1 LRREIPR
8 VVRRTP
14 VPDRHSGRVRSRGL
28 LALGAAPLAVAAL
41 LGAGPSSAG
50 VPRETGTTP
59 TPIATAS
66 PTPTVSPSPAPTA
79 TATAKPPELP
89 GGGRVLFP
97 GRRLIALYGH
107 PGAASLGVLGEQG
120 VAAAVERARRVA
132 RPYRRLSDVPVVPA
146 FEIIATVAQRSKGS
160 DGDYSGE
167 SSVRALR
174 PWVEAAGRAGMLVVL
189 DLQPGRADL
198 LAQAQRYRP
207 LLRLPYVGLAVDPE
221 WKLQAGQKPLGQIGS
236 IDATEI
242 NRTSAWLA
250 ALVRAERLPQKLF
263 VVHQFRLSMI
273 GRERLLRTDHPE
285 LAVLVHM
292 DGQGGSAQKE
302 ATWDAVRR
310 ERPDGT
316 RLGWKNFYD
325 EDHPTYSPE
334 RTMRHHPVPVM
345 ISYQ

>member
-1 LRREIPR
+1 
-8 VVRRTP
+8 V
-14 VPDRHSGRVRSRGL
+14 
-28 LALGAAPLAVAAL
+28 
-41 LGAGPSSAG
+41 
-50 VPRETGTTP
+50 
-59 TPIATAS
+59 
-66 PTPTVSPSPAPTA
+66 PTA
-79 TATAKPPELP
+79 TTTPAELP

-97 GRRLIALYGH
+97 GRRLVALYGH

-120 VAAAVERARRVA
+120 VAAAVERARRLA

-146 FEIIATVAQRSKGS
+146 FELIATVAQRSKGS

-198 LAQAQRYRP
+198 LDQARRYRP
-207 LLRLPYVGLAVDPE
+207 LLRLPFVGLAVDPE
-221 WKLQAGQKPLGQIGS
+221 WKLRPGQQPLGQIGS

-242 NRTSAWLA
+242 KRTSAWLA
-250 ALVRAERLPQKLF
+250 GLVRAEGLPQKLF
-263 VVHQFRLSMI
+263 VLHQFRLSMI
-273 GRERLLRTDHPE
+273 GREQLLRTDRPE

-292 DGQGGSAQKE
+292 DGQGGEPQKE

-325 EDHPTYSPE
+325 EDHPTYTPK
-334 RTMRHHPVPVM
+334 RTMRHHPVPLM

>member
-1 LRREIPR
+1 
-8 VVRRTP
+8 V
-14 VPDRHSGRVRSRGL
+14 
-28 LALGAAPLAVAAL
+28 LGAV
-41 LGAGPSSAG
+41 PSSAG
-50 VPRETGTTP
+50 VPPGTGTIP
-59 TPIATAS
+59 RPGPS
-66 PTPTVSPSPAPTA
+66 PTSSPSPTAAAEAPQ
-79 TATAKPPELP
+79 LP

-97 GRRLIALYGH
+97 GHRLVALYGH
-107 PGAASLGVLGEQG
+107 PGAASLGVLGEQR
-120 VAAAVERARRVA
+120 VAAAVARARRVA

-146 FEIIATVAQRSKGS
+146 FEIIATVAQRSKGR
-160 DGDYSGE
+160 DGDFSGE
-167 SSVRALR
+167 STVRSLR

-198 LAQAQRYRP
+198 REQARRYRP
-207 LLRLPYVGLAVDPE
+207 LLRLPHVGLAVDPE
-221 WKLQAGQKPLGQIGS
+221 WKLQRRQRPLGQIGS
-236 IDATEI
+236 IDAAEI

-250 ALVRAERLPQKLF
+250 AVVRAEGLPQKLF

-273 GRERLLRTDHPE
+273 GREHLLRTDRPE

-292 DGQGGSAQKE
+292 DGQGGSPQKE

-310 ERPDGT
+310 TRPAGT

-334 RTMRHHPVPVM
+334 RTMRHHPAPVM

>member
-1 LRREIPR
+1 M
-8 VVRRTP
+8 
-14 VPDRHSGRVRSRGL
+14 PDRHSGRVRSRGL
-28 LALGAAPLAVAAL
+28 VALGAVPLAAAAL
-41 LGAGPSSAG
+41 LGAGPTSAG
-50 VPRETGTTP
+50 VPRDPVGNL
-59 TPIATAS
+59 
-66 PTPTVSPSPAPTA
+66 APTA
-79 TATAKPPELP
+79 TTSPSAGPAPAPTSTRTMPELP

-97 GRRLIALYGH
+97 GHRLVALYGH
-107 PGAASLGVLGEQG
+107 PGAASLGVLGEQR
-120 VAAAVERARRVA
+120 VATAVERARRVA

-146 FEIIATVAQRSKGS
+146 FEIIATVAQRSKGG

-167 SSVRALR
+167 SSVRSLR

-198 LAQAQRYRP
+198 LDQARRYET

-221 WKLQAGQKPLGQIGS
+221 WKLHRRQQPLGQIGS

-250 ALVRAERLPQKLF
+250 ALVRAEGLPQKLF

-273 GRERLLRTDHPE
+273 GREQLMRTDRPE

-302 ATWDAVRR
+302 TTWDSVRHA
-310 ERPDGT
+310 RPAGS

-325 EDHPTYSPE
+325 EDHPTYSPRE
-334 RTMRHHPVPVM
+334 TMRRHPAPVM

>member
-1 LRREIPR
+1 M
-8 VVRRTP
+8 V
-14 VPDRHSGRVRSRGL
+14 DRHSWRVRSRAAIA
-28 LALGAAPLAVAAL
+28 LAAVPLAVCAVLGAA
-41 LGAGPSSAG
+41 PSSAG
-50 VPRETGTTP
+50 VPRGTSSLPAVIPTP
-59 TPIATAS
+59 TPTATPS
-66 PTPTVSPSPAPTA
+66 PTPTAAVPPA
-79 TATAKPPELP
+79 ELP

-97 GRRLIALYGH
+97 GRRLVALYGH

-146 FEIIATVAQRSKGS
+146 FEIIATVAQRSKGA

-167 SSVRALR
+167 SSVRSLR

-198 LAQAQRYRP
+198 LDQAQRYRS

-221 WKLQAGQKPLGQIGS
+221 WKLQRGQEPLGQIGS
-236 IDATEI
+236 IDAAEI

-250 ALVRAERLPQKLF
+250 GLVRSEALPQKLF

-273 GRERLLRTDHPE
+273 GREQLLVADRPE

-292 DGQGGSAQKE
+292 DGQGGSVQKE
-302 ATWDAVRR
+302 ATWDSVRHA
-310 ERPDGT
+310 RPAGT

-325 EDHPTYSPE
+325 EDHPTYSPAE
-334 RTMRHHPVPVM
+334 TMNRHPRPAMV
-345 ISYQ
+345 SYQ